1 MGIGRRMNKAPHSD
15 RIGYLDGWRGLAVLL
30 VLFGHFVTDRTVNGG
45 RLGVEMFFVLSG
57 RLMAELLFVRIAP
70 LRSFIIRRVSRIYP
84 AFFVAIFGLFAL
96 STTGLVQKASPAH
109 AVSSLLTVY
118 NFSIQSLG
126 RAKIYDHI
134 WSLCVELHTYVL
146 LFGLAW
152 LVRLQKFDALTAIAA
167 LAVVEISIGIAMTAA
182 GYGYR
187 ITYWHSYVR
196 GASIL
201 IGAATYLWFHNDTSR
216 LDRLPAWSPM
226 AFGAIGV
233 VLNSFHV
240 PDPLKYSVGTLALA
254 LSMCSLPIAYGWV
267 VRTASAPALK
277 LIGAWSFSI
286 YLWQQGFYALELKL
300 APLLIPVT
308 IFVGWIS
315 FRYIEEP
322 ARKRINRWL
331 HARQAKAI
339 QPVTSPS

>member
-1 MGIGRRMNKAPHSD
+1 MSKAPHSD
-15 RIGYLDGWRGLAVLL
+15 RIEYLDGWRGLAVLL

-57 RLMAELLFVRIAP
+57 RLMAELLFVRITP
-70 LRSFIIRRVSRIYP
+70 LRSFIVRRVSRIYP
-84 AFFVAIFGLFAL
+84 AFFVAIIGLFLL
-96 STTGLVQKASPAH
+96 STTGLVQEASPAH

-118 NFSIQSLG
+118 NFSIQNLG
-126 RAKIYDHI
+126 RAKVYDHI

-152 LVRLQKFDALTAIAA
+152 LVRRQKFDALTAIVA
-167 LAVVEISIGIAMTAA
+167 LAVLEISIGIAMTAA

-201 IGAATYLWFHNDTSR
+201 IGAGTYLWFHNNTSR
-216 LDRLPAWSPM
+216 LDRLPAWGPV
-226 AFGAIGV
+226 AFGAVGI

-240 PDPLKYSVGTLALA
+240 PDPVKYSIGTLALA
-254 LSMCSLPIAYGWV
+254 CAMCTLPTTYAWIYRVAK
-267 VRTASAPALK
+267 APALK

-286 YLWQQGFYALELKL
+286 YLWQQGFYALELEL

-308 IFVGWIS
+308 IFVGWLS

-322 ARKRINRWL
+322 ARKQINKWL
-331 HARQAKAI
+331 HARREKAI
-339 QPVTSPS
+339 RPLASAE